1 MNRAARILSVPTA
14 VLAAAVLASCGEPTR
29 VSQQPSPEAGYELL
43 HGAYQFVITSS
54 CGERSGLGSFHLSV
68 IDDVVVAVDP
78 LPGSALGGMEPQD
91 FPTIAD
97 LFDIAEN
104 AEPDAIVD
112 LQVDD
117 DGIVKSLSIDH
128 QPEAIDDEECYN
140 VEDFE
145 VMNRQ

>member
-1 MNRAARILSVPTA
+1 MNRAARIFRVPTA
-14 VLAAAVLASCGEPTR
+14 VLAAAALASCGEPTR
-29 VSQQPSPEAGYELL
+29 VSQQPSPEAGGELL
-43 HGAYQFVITSS
+43 HGAYQFVLTSS

-68 IDDVVVAVDP
+68 IDDAVVAVDP
-78 LPGSALGGMEPQD
+78 LPGSTLGGMEPQD

-97 LFDIAEN
+97 LFDMAEN

-117 DGIVKSLSIDH
+117 GIVKSLSIDH
-128 QPEAIDDEECYN
+128 LPEAIDDEECYT